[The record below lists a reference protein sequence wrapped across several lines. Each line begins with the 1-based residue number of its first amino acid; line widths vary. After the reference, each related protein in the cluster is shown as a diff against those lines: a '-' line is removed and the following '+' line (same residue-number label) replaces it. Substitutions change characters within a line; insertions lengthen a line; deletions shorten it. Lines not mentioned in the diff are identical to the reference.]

1 MGEPVFI
8 SKIIRVGPKKQF
20 CLDPAQRTQV
30 WICQVSIDTLFSR
43 VTPLRCGVV
52 MMEKFR
58 GEDTAELVNTGF
70 NLASCQ
76 HF

>member
-1 MGEPVFI
+1 MGEPLLI
-8 SKIIRVGPKKQF
+8 SKIMRVDPKKQF
-20 CLDPAQRTQV
+20 CLDPAQRPQV
-30 WICQVSIDTLFSR
+30 QICQVSIDTLFSR
-43 VTPLRCGVV
+43 VSPLCCGAV

-58 GEDTAELVNTGF
+58 GEDTAELVNKGF